1 MYGEGMCG
9 EGGGRCVGRGKVPH
23 IVILLSRST
32 MLASGT
38 SITSSKYLLSMPA
51 HTHTHTLPHNA
62 TFPNMNVKTYLLS
75 ARTNDEGHRC
85 LHEAAEGQGT
95 HGDVGISV

>member
-1 MYGEGMCG
+1 MYGEGM
-9 EGGGRCVGRGKVPH
+9 CVGRGKVPH

-38 SITSSKYLLSMPA
+38 SITSSKYLLSMPT
-51 HTHTHTLPHNA
+51 HTYTHTHTLPRNA